1 MCAWPWS
8 APKPAFTPSPP
19 THSQPY
25 TQQKGWSGMA
35 TLKFAEAIR
44 AAIDHELEA
53 DPSVVVMGEEVG
65 PLGGV
70 FTVTRGLIDKYGPD
84 RIMDSPIS
92 EGALAGF
99 AAGAATEGMRPV
111 VEIMFSDFVMLA
123 MDQLINFAAK
133 IHYMSNGQ
141 FSVPMVVRLPGGAGT
156 NHGPQHSQ
164 SLESWFAQTPGLV
177 VAMPSTP
184 SDAYWMMRESIRMD
198 DPVMFFENKSL
209 YFRINEEIDFDE
221 GLRGVRAAVRR
232 EGTDLTVVSAGRMVH
247 SCLEAADMLAESG
260 YSVDVIDMRYL
271 WPLDLETVAASVK
284 KTSKLAVVYEA
295 VEYGGWGSEIASWA
309 AKDLFIHLD
318 GPVHR
323 VGTHRV
329 PIPVGVP
336 LEEAIVPTPAVIHQ
350 SLLEL
355 AKF

>member
-1 MCAWPWS
+1 M
-8 APKPAFTPSPP
+8 
-19 THSQPY
+19 
-25 TQQKGWSGMA
+25 
-35 TLKFAEAIR
+35 KFAEAIR
-44 AAIDHELEA
+44 AALDHEMAE
-53 DPSVVVMGEEVG
+53 DPSVVLMGEEVG
-65 PLGGV
+65 ALGGV
-70 FTVTRGLIDKYGPD
+70 FTVTKGLIDKYGPE
-84 RIMDSPIS
+84 RVMDSPIA

-141 FSVPMVVRLPGGAGT
+141 FSVPAVVRLPGGAGT

-164 SLESWFAQTPGLV
+164 ALESWFAQTPGLV

-184 SDAYWMMRESIRMD
+184 SDAYWMMRESIRLD
-198 DPVMFFENKSL
+198 DPVMFFENKNL
-209 YFRINEEIDFDE
+209 YFTAGEDVDFTE
-221 GLRGVRAAVRR
+221 GPRGMRAAVRR
-232 EGTDLTVVSAGRMVH
+232 EGADLTVVSAGRM
-247 SCLEAADMLAESG
+247 SGMCLEAAATLEESG
-260 YSVDVIDMRYL
+260 YSCEVVDMRYL

-295 VEYGGWGSEIASWA
+295 VQYGGWGSEIAAWA
-309 AKDLFIHLD
+309 ARELFTDLD

-323 VGTHRV
+323 VGAHRV
-329 PIPVGVP
+329 PIPVGVS
-336 LEEAIVPTPAVIHQ
+336 LEEAVIPTPATIHA

>member
-1 MCAWPWS
+1 
-8 APKPAFTPSPP
+8 
-19 THSQPY
+19 
-25 TQQKGWSGMA
+25 MA
-35 TLKFAEAIR
+35 KYKFAEAIR
-44 AAIDHELEA
+44 AALDAEMEA
-53 DPSVVVMGEEVG
+53 DPSVVIMGEEVG
-65 PLGGV
+65 ALGGV
-70 FTVTRGLIDKYGPD
+70 FTVTKDLIDKYGPE
-84 RIMDSPIS
+84 RVMDSPIS

-99 AAGAATEGMRPV
+99 AAGAATEGFRPV
-111 VEIMFSDFVMLA
+111 VEIMFADFVMLA

-141 FSVPMVVRLPGGAGT
+141 FSVPMVVRMPGGAGT

-184 SDAYWMMRESIRMD
+184 SDAYWMMRESIRLD
-198 DPVMFFENKSL
+198 DPVMFFENKNL
-209 YFRINEEIDFDE
+209 YFRLTEEIDPDE
-221 GLRGVRAAVRR
+221 GLRGMKAAVRR
-232 EGTDLTVVSAGRMVH
+232 EGTDLTVVSAGRMVGM
-247 SCLEAADMLAESG
+247 CEEVADTLAQDG
-260 YSVDVIDMRYL
+260 YSCEVIDMRYL
-271 WPLDLETVAASVK
+271 WPLDLDTVANSVR

-309 AKDLFIHLD
+309 ANDLFMHLD
-318 GPVHR
+318 GPVVR
-323 VGTHRV
+323 VGTRRV

-336 LEEAIVPTPAVIHQ
+336 LEEAVVPTPSTIHQ

>member
-1 MCAWPWS
+1 M
-8 APKPAFTPSPP
+8 
-19 THSQPY
+19 Y
-25 TQQKGWSGMA
+25 TQLKGSSGMA
-35 TLKFAEAIR
+35 VLKFAEALR
-44 AAIDHELEA
+44 AALDHEMAA
-53 DPSVVVMGEEVG
+53 DPSVVLMGEEVG
-65 PLGGV
+65 ALGGV
-70 FTVTRGLIDKYGPD
+70 FTVTRGLMEIHGTE
-84 RIMDSPIS
+84 RVIDSPIS

-111 VEIMFSDFVMLA
+111 VEIMFSDFAMLA

-133 IHYMSNGQ
+133 IRYMSNGQ
-141 FSVPMVVRLPGGAGT
+141 FSVPMVVRMPGGAGT

-164 SLESWFAQTPGLV
+164 ALESWFAQTPGLI

-198 DPVMFFENKSL
+198 DPVMFFENKNL
-209 YFRINEEIDFDE
+209 YFRDSEEVDFDSGPR
-221 GLRGVRAAVRR
+221 GLDAAVRK
-232 EGTDLTVVSAGRMVH
+232 EGTDITVVSAGRMVGM
-247 SCLEAADMLAESG
+247 SLQAAAMLEESG
-260 YSVDVIDMRYL
+260 YSCEVVDMRYL
-271 WPLDLETVAASVK
+271 WPLDLPTVAASVR

-309 AKDLFIHLD
+309 AKELFTELD
-318 GPVHR
+318 GPIHR
-323 VGTHRV
+323 VGTRRV

-336 LEEAIVPTPAVIHQ
+336 LEEAVVPTPQTIHQ

>member
-1 MCAWPWS
+1 
-8 APKPAFTPSPP
+8 
-19 THSQPY
+19 
-25 TQQKGWSGMA
+25 MA
-35 TLKFAEAIR
+35 ELKFAEAIR
-44 AAIDHELEA
+44 AALDAEMAA
-53 DPSVVVMGEEVG
+53 DDSVVLMGEEVG
-65 PLGGV
+65 ALGGV
-70 FTVTRGLIDKYGPD
+70 FTVTKDLIDKYGPE
-84 RIMDSPIS
+84 RVMDSPIS

-99 AAGAATEGMRPV
+99 AAGAATEGLRPV

-133 IHYMSNGQ
+133 IRYMSNGQ

-164 SLESWFAQTPGLV
+164 ALESWFAQTPGLI

-184 SDAYWMMRESIRMD
+184 SDAYWMMRECIRLD
-198 DPVMFFENKSL
+198 DPVMFFENKNL
-209 YFRINEEIDFDE
+209 YFRVSEEIDPNE
-221 GLRGVRAAVRR
+221 GLRGLGAVIRR
-232 EGTDLTVVSAGRMVH
+232 TGTDLTVVSAGRMVGA
-247 SCLEAADMLAESG
+247 SLEAADMMADAGFSCE
-260 YSVDVIDMRYL
+260 VVDMRYL
-271 WPLDLETVAASVK
+271 WPLDLDTVAASVRR
-284 KTSKLAVVYEA
+284 TSKLAVVYES

-309 AKDLFIHLD
+309 ARELFTDLD

-329 PIPVGVP
+329 PIPVGTA
-336 LEEAIVPTPAVIHQ
+336 LEDAIVPTPYTIYQ

>member
-1 MCAWPWS
+1 
-8 APKPAFTPSPP
+8 
-19 THSQPY
+19 
-25 TQQKGWSGMA
+25 MA
-35 TLKFAEAIR
+35 EFKFAEAIR
-44 AAIDHELEA
+44 EALDAELA
-53 DPSVVVMGEEVG
+53 TDDRVVLMGEDIG
-65 PLGGV
+65 ALGGV
-70 FTVTRGLIDKYGPD
+70 FTVTKGLVEKYGAD
-84 RIMDSPIS
+84 RVLDSPIS

-99 AAGAATEGMRPV
+99 AAGAATEGARPV

-133 IHYMSNGQ
+133 IRYMSNGQ

-164 SLESWFAQTPGLV
+164 SLESWFAQTPGLI

-184 SDAYWMMRESIRMD
+184 SDAYWMMRECIQLD
-198 DPVMFFENKSL
+198 DPVIFFENKNL
-209 YFRINEEIDFDE
+209 YFRVSEEIDTTE
-221 GLRGVRAAVRR
+221 GFRGLGAAVRR
-232 EGTDLTVVSAGRMVH
+232 EGTDLTVVSAGRMVDA
-247 SCLEAADMLAESG
+247 SLEAAEMMSAAG
-260 YSVDVIDMRYL
+260 YSCEVVDMRYL
-271 WPLDLETVAASVK
+271 WPLDLPTVATSVR

-309 AKDLFIHLD
+309 ARELFTDLD
-318 GPVHR
+318 GPIHR
-323 VGTHRV
+323 VATHRV

-336 LEEAIVPTPAVIHQ
+336 LEEAIVPTPETIFQ

>member
-1 MCAWPWS
+1 
-8 APKPAFTPSPP
+8 
-19 THSQPY
+19 
-25 TQQKGWSGMA
+25 MA

-44 AAIDHELEA
+44 AALDAELES
-53 DPSVVVMGEEVG
+53 DPAVVVLGEDVG
-65 PLGGV
+65 RLGGV
-70 FTVTRGLIDKYGPD
+70 FTVTRDLLDKYGPE
-84 RIMDSPIS
+84 RVMDAPLA

-123 MDQLINFAAK
+123 MDQIINFAAK

-141 FSVPMVVRLPGGAGT
+141 FSVPLVVRMPGGAGT

-184 SDAYWMMRESIRMD
+184 SDAYWMLRESIRLD
-198 DPVMFFENKSL
+198 DPVIFFENKNL
-209 YFRINEEIDFDE
+209 YFRLSEDVDPDE
-221 GLRGVRAAVRR
+221 GMRGMKAAVRR
-232 EGTDLTVVSAGRMVH
+232 PGEDITVVSAGRMVGA
-247 SCLEAADMLAESG
+247 SLEAAEMLAEAG
-260 YSVDVIDMRYL
+260 YSCEVIDMRYL
-271 WPLDLETVAASVK
+271 WPLDLDTVAASLK

-295 VEYGGWGSEIASWA
+295 VEYGGWGSEIAAWA
-309 AKDLFIHLD
+309 ARDMFTWLD

-323 VGTHRV
+323 VGSRRV
-329 PIPVGVP
+329 PIPVGNP
-336 LEEAIVPTPAVIHQ
+336 LEDAIVPTVSTVHA

-355 AKF
+355 AKY